1 MVDRVG
7 QQLGSYRLIRL
18 LGRGGFAEVYLGEH
32 FRLKSRAK
40 LVPPSIPVNDLAA
53 QIEPSSSQ
61 KPIILPD
68 VVAKSFDS
76 PPIPSQPPQ
85 SFAPIASPVRL
96 SEPSSVPPLPDAP
109 WRQKWRFSRRT
120 VLMSAICLLVIGG
133 IAAGLIT
140 GSIQSLFLGGPTT
153 LTGSIVSADPG
164 TGVVVINAN
173 GQQET
178 IKNVPANVI
187 QTLLSQ
193 GLVGKTYSVAVTPNS
208 DGTFSIVSGSNF
220 TLGNTGGTPT
230 TNQTST
236 TNQTPTS
243 GTGINEP
250 GSMTFYGHV
259 QSVGSN
265 SLVVTMPTGGTLS
278 FTTNAYTDL
287 SDFNGTLPAVGSLI
301 KVQVVA
307 NADGSFTATK
317 VGNVN
322 SGNNSTQ
329 ALYTGVTTAAVG
341 SDNVL
346 HFRVGDQSFS
356 FPIAPSTSLSAFSN
370 GNIPSGATV
379 SVTVQFNGS
388 NGSVIQISNGN
399 GLN

>member
-1 MVDRVG
+1 
-7 QQLGSYRLIRL
+7 
-18 LGRGGFAEVYLGEH
+18 
-32 FRLKSRAK
+32 
-40 LVPPSIPVNDLAA
+40 
-53 QIEPSSSQ
+53 
-61 KPIILPD
+61 
-68 VVAKSFDS
+68 
-76 PPIPSQPPQ
+76 
-85 SFAPIASPVRL
+85 
-96 SEPSSVPPLPDAP
+96 
-109 WRQKWRFSRRT
+109 
-120 VLMSAICLLVIGG
+120 MSAICLLVIGG